1 MGRGGSSVT
10 LHPILTMKQAAAGRL
25 PPSALPKAKTPRS
38 ASLHHFCQ
46 CSIPMSSGGNRII
59 LQTQPQSQRRP
70 DVLLQPDM
78 LFFMIGSIRF

>member
-1 MGRGGSSVT
+1 
-10 LHPILTMKQAAAGRL
+10 
-25 PPSALPKAKTPRS
+25 
-38 ASLHHFCQ
+38 
-46 CSIPMSSGGNRII
+46 MSSGGNRII